1 MPKRNT
7 RKTGG
12 RSNDKRS
19 KVLSRKLLEADLLK
33 DTKRILNAFKE
44 QGLLTYR
51 RIHVMPVLRGGY
63 YTKNRDMCGMEDI
76 QVYIM
81 GGKLWC
87 LELKRPSGP
96 KSATGKQSSEQKDR
110 ETELI
115 SLGFDYSVIRSIEEL
130 VQGLRQRG
138 LTMWSFP
145 S

>member
-1 MPKRNT
+1 MLSMPKRNT

-63 YTKNRDMCGMEDI
+63 YTKNKDMCGIEDL

-87 LELKRPSGP
+87 LELKSE
-96 KSATGKQSSEQKDR
+96 TGKQSSEQNDR
-110 ETELI
+110 EAELI
-115 SLGFDYSVIRSIEEL
+115 ALGFDYSVIRSIEEL

>member
-1 MPKRNT
+1 MFSMPKRNT
-7 RKTGG
+7 RKTSG
-12 RSNDKRS
+12 RPNDKRS

-63 YTKNRDMCGMEDI
+63 YTKNKDMCGIEDI

-87 LELKRPSGP
+87 LEL